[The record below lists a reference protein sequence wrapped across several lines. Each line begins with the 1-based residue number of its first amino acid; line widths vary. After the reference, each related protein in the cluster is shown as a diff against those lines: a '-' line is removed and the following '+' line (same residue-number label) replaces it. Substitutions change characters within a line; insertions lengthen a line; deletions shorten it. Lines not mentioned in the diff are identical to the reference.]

1 MDPISPEAQAELA
14 RKHKSAATT
23 VLGLLVAVILLA
35 IVAFVSR
42 AYLELKPP
50 NLSLDWATRLLVLF
64 LGLGAIVWRRNRFS
78 AMRLQDIA
86 GVAGVSGLIKTLEK
100 TTIQLALLA
109 AAIAIIGFANEA
121 FGEYIT
127 PSLSTVNQQT
137 ARMGQEAAKLFF
149 DGLGKPYNSPPRK
162 LVLHP
167 DLVCRQSSIKIPL
180 LTSVNGH

>member
-109 AAIAIIGFANEA
+109 AAIAIIGFAVTLIQGNELYTYWSCAIAVVVLIYA
-121 FGEYIT
+121 FPT
-127 PSLSTVNQQT
+127 KTSWLKTVRYFTDPQT
-137 ARMGQEAAKLFF
+137 E
-149 DGLGKPYNSPPRK
+149 P
-162 LVLHP
+162 V
-167 DLVCRQSSIKIPL
+167 
-180 LTSVNGH
+180 TE